1 MDEPLLILLCEGRV
15 SDVRS
20 IQFDVNLMKF
30 DSRKGW
36 DFSHGELKKRS
47 DKIFSNEVF
56 PLPQTRQ
63 FVSRRSLGKKVFEW
77 QRPL

>member
-1 MDEPLLILLCEGRV
+1 MDEPLLILLCQGRV

-47 DKIFSNEVF
+47 DEIFFPNYYFNEVL

-63 FVSRRSLGKKVFEW
+63 FVSRRSLGKSF
-77 QRPL
+77 